1 MTTHDT
7 YHHGDLR
14 NALERAALELV
25 EEKGAEN
32 FSLSEA
38 ARRAGV
44 SASAPYKHFAERDAL
59 LAAIAAKGHRFH
71 YGMLRTALAGVTD
84 PAEIMRIVNEVFLTF
99 AVEQHAFYQAS
110 YWSRLDPDRYPEL
123 LAAYKKVV
131 DVADA
136 AAAMLRSDPAEA
148 KELAV
153 ACGALRYGFASTFI
167 FDRERPMGESLA
179 TARRQLGRATLAMV
193 ERY

>member
-14 NALERAALELV
+14 NALESAALALV
-25 EEKGAEN
+25 QEKGAEN

-59 LAAIAAKGHRFH
+59 LAAIAEKGHRFH
-71 YGMLRTALAGVTD
+71 YGMLRTALAGVTS
-84 PAEIMRIVNEVFLTF
+84 PAEVMRIANEVFLTF

-110 YWSRLDPDRYPEL
+110 YWSRLDGDRYPA
-123 LAAYKKVV
+123 LAVAYNRVKEIT
-131 DVADA
+131 DTA
-136 AAAMLRSDPAEA
+136 ASQLRSDPETAQG
-148 KELAV
+148 LAV
-153 ACGALRYGFASTFI
+153 ACGALRYGFAATFL
-167 FDRERPMGESLA
+167 FDRDKPMGESLDV
-179 TARRQLGRATLAMV
+179 ARRQLGRATVALVAT
-193 ERY
+193 Y